1 MSSLF
6 KKVSTLIV
14 FLALIFVVF
23 SLQFSR
29 KKTHQNRV
37 AIANYGPHASL
48 EETIRGLKEGLD
60 QLGFKENETV
70 HYEISHVNFDTS
82 LVGQMIARLKAD
94 RPSVFVALSTPVAQ
108 RAKAEI
114 KDIPVVFS
122 AVTDPVAAG
131 LIDSDLKSS
140 GNITGASERQDLGA
154 FLDFVKKILPHAQQI
169 GMLFSTAE
177 ANDRALVKMMEA
189 AASHHTMQVLAV
201 PVDEA
206 RDIPVRMQK
215 FRKSVD
221 FIYVGTSGPI
231 QPSLPVI
238 VREADSMKI
247 PVFNADADQVKNNQA
262 LGAFAVSYYQV
273 GVNTAKIVAKILSG
287 TPIEQIA
294 PIFPTLED
302 HKGII
307 SKKKAEQLGIHL
319 TSQFDQITI
328 VE

>member
-1 MSSLF
+1 MSPLI
-6 KKVSTLIV
+6 KKLSILIG
-14 FLALIFVVF
+14 FLVLIFAVF
-23 SLQFSR
+23 SFQFSR
-29 KKTHQNRV
+29 KKAHQNLV

-48 EETIRGLKEGLD
+48 DETIRGLKEGLE
-60 QLGFKENETV
+60 QLGYKENEQV
-70 HYEISHVNFDTS
+70 HFEIAHVNFDTS

-114 KDIPVVFS
+114 KDLPVVFS
-122 AVTDPVAAG
+122 AVTDPVGAG
-131 LIDSDLKSS
+131 LIDNDFKAS

-154 FLDFVKKILPHAQQI
+154 FLDFVKKVLPHAQQI
-169 GMLFSTAE
+169 GMLFATAE

-189 AASHHTMQVLAV
+189 AASQHSMQVLAI
-201 PVDEA
+201 PIDEP

-238 VREADSMKI
+238 VREADAMKL

-262 LGAFAVSYYQV
+262 FGAFAVSYYQV
-273 GVNTAKIVAKILSG
+273 GINTAKIVAKILSG
-287 TPIEQIA
+287 TPVEQVS
-294 PIFPTLED
+294 PVFPTLED
-302 HKGII
+302 HKGFI
-307 SKKKAEQLGIHL
+307 SKKKATQLGL
-319 TSQFDQITI
+319 QLASQLDQVTI
-328 VE
+328 IE